1 MVVRFWG
8 TRGTLPVAAT
18 AHQVRNKIVTVLLAA
33 RGKSFANREEADRFV
48 DHELYFAAGACY
60 GGATSCV
67 EIDCGDDAHF
77 VCDMGSGL
85 LGLGRDAVRRC
96 QLGRRKKY
104 NFFLSHMHLDHIM
117 GFPSFLPAFDQD
129 SEIVIHACH
138 ADAEHALRRQQDE
151 TFFPAAF
158 DTCQAKISFVT
169 LEPGR
174 EVEVDGLHVV
184 AMRQHHPNGS
194 FGYRFTDRVG
204 RTVVYSTDSE
214 HNIDD
219 MEDEGAFVGFF
230 QDADLVVCDTMYS
243 LAEASSTKERA
254 GHSSNVVAIDL
265 CHQARARRLALFHHD
280 PFHDDEVI
288 QSLHDDSIRYESLTR
303 DGPPLEV
310 LCAYDGLEVVL

>member
-1 MVVRFWG
+1 
-8 TRGTLPVAAT
+8 
-18 AHQVRNKIVTVLLAA
+18 
-33 RGKSFANREEADRFV
+33 
-48 DHELYFAAGACY
+48 
-60 GGATSCV
+60 
-67 EIDCGDDAHF
+67 
-77 VCDMGSGL
+77 
-85 LGLGRDAVRRC
+85 
-96 QLGRRKKY
+96 
-104 NFFLSHMHLDHIM
+104 
-117 GFPSFLPAFDQD
+117 
-129 SEIVIHACH
+129 VIHACH
-138 ADAEHALRRQQDE
+138 AGAEHALRRQQDE

-230 QDADLVVCDTMYS
+230 QDADLVICDTMYS

-280 PFHDDEVI
+280 PFYDDEVI